1 MNSGMSSLA
10 QEYRGNNRARGK
22 LTYVIPG
29 TGDRFLFYFLLAL
42 PVINAIADSTIYYFV
57 EADSEG
63 GMHPGIIR
71 GILLLIFIFLFGYKR
86 ITKDMSTR
94 FILIFLGYLFILTL
108 FSSNVRVSFLSGY
121 VKWFFP
127 LMMFPVGLYF
137 FKTLSQLVALNKA
150 YVLGALIVC
159 INLGVAQFTEFGISA
174 YVDKSF
180 YTGGA
185 GVGITNQLAFV
196 LLTFPF
202 LIRQRFSFSTAARWL
217 IYIVGFF
224 SLVFVIVAM
233 KRAGIISLFAGALI
247 YLYLT
252 QSKARFIRYFII
264 VCLIFFLVL
273 PAFKVI
279 LAERYNARMKQMEDI
294 ENEARYKEIFY
305 VIREFREG
313 NVSQKLFGREVFNTG
328 QFFGKKYFHTN
339 RMIHGDLSSFLYGSG
354 LIGLLLYLSVFSLL
368 FMEGRYYRR
377 MLLRIPVYREL
388 FAIYF
393 AVLLSM
399 FLISLSGSGT
409 IGEKCMVF
417 LLLGAIIGLAR
428 IKVKAIIRNAG

>member
-1 MNSGMSSLA
+1 MSYLV
-10 QEYRGNNRARGK
+10 QEHPGNKGARRK
-22 LTYVIPG
+22 LTYVVQMG
-29 TGDRFLFYFLLAL
+29 GDRFLYIFLLAL
-42 PVINAIADSTIYYFV
+42 PLINAIADSTIYYFA
-57 EADSEG
+57 EADNVG
-63 GMHPGIIR
+63 GLHPGIIR
-71 GILLLIFIFLFGYKR
+71 GILLLVFIFLFGYKR
-86 ITKDMSTR
+86 ITRDMSTR
-94 FILIFLGYLFILTL
+94 VILIFLGYLFILTL

-137 FKTLSQLVALNKA
+137 FKTLPQLVSLSKI
-150 YVLGALIVC
+150 YVWGALIVC
-159 INLGVAQFTEFGISA
+159 INLGVAQFTEYGISA

-196 LLTFPF
+196 LLTFPL
-202 LIRQRFSFSTAARWL
+202 LIRQRFSFSITGRWL

-224 SLVFVIVAM
+224 SLVFIIVAM

-264 VCLIFFLVL
+264 VCLIFFLAL
-273 PAFKVI
+273 PTFKAI
-279 LAERYNARMKQMEDI
+279 LSERYNARMEQMEDI
-294 ENEARYKEIFY
+294 ENEARYKEFFY
-305 VIREFREG
+305 VIREFRDG
-313 NVSQKLFGREVFNTG
+313 NLSQKLFGREVFNTG

-339 RMIHGDLSSFLYGSG
+339 RMIHGDMSSFFYGSG

-368 FMEGRYYRR
+368 FMEGRHYRR
-377 MLLRIPVYREL
+377 LLIRDPVYREL

-393 AVLLSM
+393 AVLLSL

-409 IGEKCMVF
+409 IGERCLVF

-428 IKVKAIIRNAG
+428 MKLIATIRKAG